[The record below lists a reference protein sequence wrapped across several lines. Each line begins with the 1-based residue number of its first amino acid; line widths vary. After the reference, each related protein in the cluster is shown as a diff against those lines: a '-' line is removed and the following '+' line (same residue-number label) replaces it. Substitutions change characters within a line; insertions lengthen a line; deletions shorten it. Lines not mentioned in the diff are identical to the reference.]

1 MPEPKRL
8 IDIHSHII
16 FGADDGAQSLDEAI
30 ELLKLDRDEGA
41 CAVFAT
47 PHYGAENIYTPEAS
61 LVMQKFELLKERA
74 AREVPEVKLYLGTEW
89 YCAYTLSRRIRQRLA
104 FRMNDTDYILT
115 EFLEYR
121 DLHGDHYE
129 DADRIFTNLTELK
142 NQGFRPIL
150 AHPERY
156 TALQNDRDL
165 AKKLRDSGILLQVN
179 AYDLELNM
187 SLKTKELAQW
197 MAKEKLISFIG
208 SDMHRLSGRTPKMK
222 EGIDWLYANTD
233 EAYADAVSF
242 GNAEKLLIEKKD
254 PKPAKTMSSMT
265 IGEAR
270 EAEKAFNDELRIF
283 KEAAA
288 MNRRKDTP
296 AGKHPQNSEH

>member
-1 MPEPKRL
+1 MPEPKRF

-16 FGADDGAQSLDEAI
+16 FGADDGAESLDEAI

-74 AREVPEVKLYLGTEW
+74 AEEVPEVNLYLGTEW

-129 DADRIFTNLTELK
+129 DADRIFTNLREFK
-142 NQGFRPIL
+142 SQGFRPIL

-156 TALQNDRDL
+156 SSVLEDFDIVYRMKNAGVRMQVSAGDL
-165 AKKLRDSGILLQVN
+165 LLGRFN
-179 AYDLELNM
+179 
-187 SLKTKELAQW
+187 KT
-197 MAKEKLISFIG
+197 
-208 SDMHRLSGRTPKMK
+208 
-222 EGIDWLYANTD
+222 
-233 EAYADAVSF
+233 
-242 GNAEKLLIEKKD
+242 
-254 PKPAKTMSSMT
+254 AKTACKLSEVVCMT
-265 IGEAR
+265 R
-270 EAEKAFNDELRIF
+270 FF
-283 KEAAA
+283 
-288 MNRRKDTP
+288 
-296 AGKHPQNSEH
+296 S

>member
-1 MPEPKRL
+1 MSEPKRF

-16 FGADDGAQSLDEAI
+16 FGADDGVRSLDEAI
-30 ELLKLDRDEGA
+30 ELLKLDREEGA
-41 CAVFAT
+41 YAVFAT

-74 AREVPEVKLYLGTEW
+74 TKEIPEVELYLGTEW
-89 YCAYTLSRRIRQRLA
+89 YCAYSLARRIRQRQA

-129 DADRIFTNLTELK
+129 DTDRIVTNLMELK
-142 NQGFRPIL
+142 SQGFKPIL

-156 TALQNDRDL
+156 TAIQKDWDL
-165 AKKLRDSGILLQVN
+165 AKKLHKNGILLQVN

-208 SDMHRLSGRTPKMK
+208 SDMHGLPPKRPPQMK
-222 EGIDWLYANTD
+222 EGIDWLYENTD
-233 EAYADAVSF
+233 KDYADAVAF
-242 GNAEKLLIEKKD
+242 GNAEKLLTERYR
-254 PKPAKTMSSMT
+254 PATST
-265 IGEAR
+265 
-270 EAEKAFNDELRIF
+270 
-283 KEAAA
+283 
-288 MNRRKDTP
+288 T
-296 AGKHPQNSEH
+296 